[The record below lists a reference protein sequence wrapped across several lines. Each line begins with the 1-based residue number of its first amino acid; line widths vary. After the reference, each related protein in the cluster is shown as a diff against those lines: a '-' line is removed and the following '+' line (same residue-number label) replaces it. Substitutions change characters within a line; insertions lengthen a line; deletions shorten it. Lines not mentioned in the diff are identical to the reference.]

1 MTSKTILFLS
11 FFQFFPIILLAQVVH
26 EVDESTKLE
35 TWKLIQ
41 SDLELQLVQRLPDQT
56 RGFFQ
61 GRGFTKQ
68 QANDIATQCV
78 LQSIVKNT
86 ASDKNNSAISVSLKE
101 WHVKVDGQL
110 RRIKLKEDWAKQWSL
125 IQDDNLKVKKSA
137 QIAFRWATFP
147 SEQIFQ
153 PGGDYNWGMISF
165 GLKPGEKFDLHVFW
179 KVDNQLKNEWIK
191 DIECPKD
198 L

>member
-1 MTSKTILFLS
+1 MTFKTISLISCFQIFPVMLS
-11 FFQFFPIILLAQVVH
+11 AQVTH
-26 EVDESTKLE
+26 DSNESTKLE
-35 TWKLIQ
+35 TWKLVQ
-41 SDLELQLVQRLPDQT
+41 SDFELQLVQRSPDQT

-78 LQSIVKNT
+78 LQAIVKNT
-86 ASDKNNSAISVSLKE
+86 ASNKKNPAISVSLKE
-101 WHVKVDGQL
+101 WRIKVNGQ
-110 RRIKLKEDWAKQWSL
+110 IQSVKLKEDWAKQWSL
-125 IQDDNLKVKKSA
+125 IQDESHKVKRSA

-147 SEQIFQ
+147 SQQTFQ

-179 KVDNQLKNEWIK
+179 KADDQLGNEWIRGM
-191 DIECPKD
+191 ECPKD